1 MDFPYSV
8 PYPNAFLENNWEY
21 RIRIQTKN
29 YTFAKAISNTT
40 NRTSIMKDFLK
51 YTLATIVGL
60 LACMIIVSI
69 ISVVSIIGIAAS
81 SSPTTTVSEN
91 SLFKLELKG
100 EVTERLVDNPFASL
114 MSEEQTA
121 LGLNEILSS
130 IQKAAENEYIKG
142 IYLEAGGIMA
152 SPASTEEIR
161 NALVRFKQAGKFV
174 VAYGDNYTESDY
186 YICSVADKIILNP
199 QGMVDWHGLA
209 SQTIYFKD
217 LLAQLG
223 IDMEVFKVGTY
234 KSAVE
239 PYTSM
244 EMSDENREQITAY
257 ITSIWGNMV
266 DGVSLSRGISAQ
278 QLNAYADRYI
288 AFEGAEAS
296 LTAGLV
302 DTLLYMD
309 GVKAYLKEKMEVEED
324 ERLAI
329 LSLDEVKNIQKN
341 VPLDKSGNI
350 IAMYYA
356 EGQIVDVPSTG
367 MTTAPEIVGEKVSM
381 DLRKLRDD
389 ETVKAVILRVNSPGG
404 SAFASEQIWNEVVK
418 LKEKKPV
425 IVSMGDYAASGGYY
439 ISCAADTII
448 AQPNTITGSI
458 GIFGMFP
465 NPHKLI
471 NDKLKLNVET
481 VKTNKLAD
489 FGSMSRPF
497 NADERA
503 IMQRYINQGYATFVK
518 RCADGRG
525 MSTSDIE
532 AVAQGRVWT
541 GEMAMEL
548 GLVDLLGDIETAK
561 EIAAEKA
568 GIDSYTLLSYPEEQ
582 GVFAMLMDQAKE
594 SYIETRIGKVAGQ
607 FKDEINLIYNLENMS
622 NLQARLP
629 FFIHLT
635 N

>member
-1 MDFPYSV
+1 
-8 PYPNAFLENNWEY
+8 
-21 RIRIQTKN
+21 
-29 YTFAKAISNTT
+29 
-40 NRTSIMKDFLK
+40 MKDFLK

-60 LACMIIVSI
+60 IACIVIISV
-69 ISVVSIIGIAAS
+69 ISVVSLVGIVAS
-81 SSPTTTVSEN
+81 SETTTTINDSCI
-91 SLFKLELKG
+91 FKLELKG
-100 EVTERLVDNPFASL
+100 TVTERLAENPFASF

-121 LGLNEILSS
+121 LGLDDILAS
-130 IQKAAENEYIKG
+130 IQKAADNTYIKG

-161 NALVRFKQAGKFV
+161 NALLRFKQTGKFV
-174 VAYGDNYTESDY
+174 VAYGGSYTETDY
-186 YICSVADKIILNP
+186 YICSVADKVILNP
-199 QGMVDWHGLA
+199 QGLVDWHGVA

-223 IDMEVFKVGTY
+223 IEMEVFKVGTY

-244 EMSDENREQITAY
+244 EMSEENREQITAY
-257 ITSIWGNMV
+257 TSSIWNNMV
-266 DGVSLSRGISAQ
+266 KGVSLSRGITPEE
-278 QLNAYADRYI
+278 LNRCADRYM
-288 AFEGAEAS
+288 AFTSPEETLA
-296 LTAGLV
+296 AGLV

-309 GVKAYLKEKMEVEED
+309 GTKDYLKQLMGSNGNRHLKV
-324 ERLAI
+324 
-329 LSLDEVKNIQKN
+329 LSINDVKNIQKN

-356 EGQIVDVPSTG
+356 EGQIVEEATAG
-367 MTTAPEIVGEKVSM
+367 MNTTPEIVGEKVCI

-389 ETVKAVILRVNSPGG
+389 DNVKAVVLRVNSPGG
-404 SAFASEQIWNEVVK
+404 SAYASEQIWNEVVK

-448 AQPNTITGSI
+448 AQPTTLTGSI

-471 NDKLKLNVET
+471 TDKLKLNVET
-481 VKTNKLAD
+481 VKSNKHAD
-489 FGSMSRPF
+489 FGSMTRPF

-503 IMQRYINQGYATFVK
+503 IMQGYINRGYATFIK
-518 RCADGRG
+518 RCADGRQ
-525 MSTSDIE
+525 MSTADIE

-541 GEMAMEL
+541 GEMAKEL
-548 GLVDLLGDIETAK
+548 GLVDLLGDIELAK
-561 EIAAEKA
+561 EIAAQKA
-568 GIDSYTLLSYPEEQ
+568 GIESYTLISYPKEQ
-582 GVFAMLMDQAKE
+582 SPLESLMNQTKE
-594 SYIETRIGKVAGQ
+594 SYIEARIGKAAGQ
-607 FKDEINLIYNLENMS
+607 FKDELNLMYNVENWS
-622 NLQARLP
+622 NIQARLP
-629 FFIHLT
+629 YFIHLM

>member
-1 MDFPYSV
+1 
-8 PYPNAFLENNWEY
+8 
-21 RIRIQTKN
+21 
-29 YTFAKAISNTT
+29 
-40 NRTSIMKDFLK
+40 MKDFLK
-51 YTLATIVGL
+51 YTLASIVGL
-60 LACMIIVSI
+60 MACTIIITIISIVSI
-69 ISVVSIIGIAAS
+69 VGIAAS
-81 SSPTTTVSEN
+81 LDTTTTVSEN

-100 EVTERLVDNPFASL
+100 EVTERMIDNPFASL

-121 LGLNEILSS
+121 LGLNDVLSS

-152 SPASTEEIR
+152 NPASIEEIR
-161 NALVRFKQAGKFV
+161 NALVRFKQTGKFV

-223 IDMEVFKVGTY
+223 VDMEVFKVGTY

-257 ITSIWGNMV
+257 ITSIWDNMV
-266 DGVSLSRGISAQ
+266 DGVSLSRGISAK
-278 QLNAYADRYI
+278 QLNEYADRYI

-309 GVKAYLKEKMEVEED
+309 GTKSYLKQLMDTEED
-324 ERLAI
+324 DRLAV
-329 LSLDEVKNIQKN
+329 LTLDEVKNIQKN

-356 EGQIVDVPSTG
+356 EGQIVDAPSTG
-367 MTTAPEIVGEKVSM
+367 MSTAPEIVGEKVSM

-471 NDKLKLNVET
+471 NDKLKLNIET

-518 RCADGRG
+518 RCADGRS
-525 MSTSDIE
+525 MSTSAIE

-548 GLVDLLGDIETAK
+548 GLVDILGDIETAK

-568 GIDSYTLLSYPEEQ
+568 GIESYTLISYPKEQ
-582 GVFAMLMDQAKE
+582 GPFDMLLTQAKE

-607 FKDEINLIYNLENMS
+607 FKDELNLIYNLENM
-622 NLQARLP
+622 NKLQARLP
-629 FFIHLT
+629 YTIHLT

>member
-1 MDFPYSV
+1 
-8 PYPNAFLENNWEY
+8 
-21 RIRIQTKN
+21 
-29 YTFAKAISNTT
+29 
-40 NRTSIMKDFLK
+40 MKDFLK

-60 LACMIIVSI
+60 MACMIIVTI
-69 ISVVSIIGIAAS
+69 ISIVSIVGIAAS
-81 SSPTTTVSEN
+81 AETTTSVNEN

-100 EVTERLVDNPFASL
+100 EVTERMVDNPFASL
-114 MSEEQTA
+114 ISEEQTA
-121 LGLNEILSS
+121 LGLNDILSS

-161 NALVRFKQAGKFV
+161 NALVRFKQTGKFII
-174 VAYGDNYTESDY
+174 AYGDNYTESDY
-186 YICSVADKIILNP
+186 YICSVADKVILNP
-199 QGMVDWHGLA
+199 QGMVDWHGMVW
-209 SQTIYFKD
+209 QTIYFKD
-217 LLAQLG
+217 LLARLG
-223 IDMEVFKVGTY
+223 VEMEVCKVGTY

-257 ITSIWGNMV
+257 VTSIWNNMV
-266 DGVSLSRGISAQ
+266 DGVSLSRGLTAE
-278 QLNAYADRYI
+278 QLNEYADRYI

-296 LTAGLV
+296 LEAGLV

-309 GVKAYLKEKMEVEED
+309 GVKAYLKEKMEID
-324 ERLAI
+324 DDKRLAT

-356 EGQIVDVPSTG
+356 EGQIVDAPSTG
-367 MTTAPEIVGEKVSM
+367 MSSTPEIVGETVSA

-471 NDKLKLNVET
+471 TDKLKLNIET
-481 VKTNKLAD
+481 VKTNKHAD
-489 FGSMSRPF
+489 CGSMGRF
-497 NADERA
+497 VNADERV

-548 GLVDLLGDIETAK
+548 GLVDLLGDIEMAK

-568 GIDSYTLLSYPEEQ
+568 GIESYTLISYPKEK
-582 GVFAMLMDQAKE
+582 GALDMFLNQAKE
-594 SYIETRIGKVAGQ
+594 NYIDARIGKIAGD
-607 FKDEINLIYNLENMS
+607 FKQELNLIYNLENM
-622 NLQARLP
+622 NRIQARMP
-629 FFIHLT
+629 FNIHLM

>member
-1 MDFPYSV
+1 
-8 PYPNAFLENNWEY
+8 
-21 RIRIQTKN
+21 
-29 YTFAKAISNTT
+29 
-40 NRTSIMKDFLK
+40 MKDFLK

-60 LACMIIVSI
+60 IACMIIVSI
-69 ISVVSIIGIAAS
+69 IGIVSIAGIAAS
-81 SSPTTTVSEN
+81 SETATVVNDSCV
-91 SLFKLELKG
+91 FKLELKG
-100 EVTERLVDNPFASL
+100 TVTERVVDNPFASV

-121 LGLNEILSS
+121 LGLNDILAS
-130 IQKAAENEYIKG
+130 IQKAANNEYVKG
-142 IYLEAGGIMA
+142 IYLEAGGIIA
-152 SPASTEEIR
+152 DPASIEEIR
-161 NALVRFKQAGKFV
+161 SALEKFKQTGKFV
-174 VAYGDNYTESDY
+174 MAYGDNYTQADY
-186 YICSVADKIILNP
+186 YICSVADKVILNP
-199 QGMVDWHGLA
+199 QGMVDWHGMA
-209 SQTIYFKD
+209 SQTIYLKD

-223 IDMEVFKVGTY
+223 IEMEVFKVGTY

-257 ITSIWGNMV
+257 ITSIWNNMV
-266 DGVSLSRGISAQ
+266 EGVSLSRGISTL
-278 QLNAYADRYI
+278 QLNEYADRYI
-288 AFEGAEAS
+288 AFEGAKAS

-309 GVKAYLKEKMEVEED
+309 GIKAYLKQQMGIEED
-324 ERLAI
+324 ERLDV
-329 LSLDEVKNIQKN
+329 LSLNEMKNLQKN

-350 IAMYYA
+350 IAIYYA
-356 EGQIVDVPSTG
+356 EGQIVDAPSSTNMG
-367 MTTAPEIVGEKVSM
+367 TTPEIVGEKVCM

-389 ETVKAVILRVNSPGG
+389 ETIKAVVLRVNSPGG

-425 IVSMGDYAASGGYY
+425 IVSMGGYAASGGYY

-471 NDKLKLNVET
+471 SDKLKLNVET

-489 FGSMSRPF
+489 FGSMNRPF

-503 IMQRYINQGYATFVK
+503 VMQRYINQGYATFVK

-525 MSTSDIE
+525 MSTESIE

-541 GEMAMEL
+541 GEMAKEL
-548 GLVDLLGDIETAK
+548 GLVDMLGDIELAK

-568 GIDSYTLLSYPEEQ
+568 GIENYTLISYPKEK
-582 GVFAMLMDQAKE
+582 GAFASLLDQTKE

-607 FKDEINLIYNLENMS
+607 FKNELNLIYNLEQMNS
-622 NLQARLP
+622 LQARLP
-629 FFIHLT
+629 YEIHLM

>member
-1 MDFPYSV
+1 
-8 PYPNAFLENNWEY
+8 
-21 RIRIQTKN
+21 
-29 YTFAKAISNTT
+29 
-40 NRTSIMKDFLK
+40 MKDFLK

-60 LACMIIVSI
+60 LACTIIVTI
-69 ISVVSIIGIAAS
+69 ISVVAIVGLAAS
-81 SSPTTTVSEN
+81 AETETIVKEN
-91 SLFKLELKG
+91 SIFKLELKG
-100 EVTERLVDNPFASL
+100 EVTERMIENPFASF

-121 LGLNEILSS
+121 LGLNDILAS
-130 IQKAAENEYIKG
+130 IQKATENEYIKG
-142 IYLEAGGIMA
+142 IYLEAGGLIA
-152 SPASTEEIR
+152 SPATIEEIR
-161 NALVRFKQAGKFV
+161 NALVRFKQSGKFV
-174 VAYGDNYTESDY
+174 VAYGDNYTQADY
-186 YICSVADKIILNP
+186 YICSAADKVILNP
-199 QGMVDWHGLA
+199 QGMVDWHGMA

-217 LLAQLG
+217 LLAQVG
-223 IDMEVFKVGTY
+223 VEMEVFKVGTY

-244 EMSDENREQITAY
+244 EMSQENREQITAY
-257 ITSIWGNMV
+257 TSSIWNSMV
-266 DGVSLSRGISAQ
+266 EGVSLSRNLTSK
-278 QLNAYADRYI
+278 QLNQFADEYI
-288 AFEGAEAS
+288 AFSGAEAI
-296 LTAGLV
+296 LKAGLV

-309 GVKAYLKEKMEVEED
+309 GTKAYLKQLMSTEEED
-324 ERLAI
+324 RLEV
-329 LSLDEVKNIQKN
+329 LTLNEVKNLQKN

-356 EGQIVDVPSTG
+356 EGQIVDAPSTG
-367 MTTAPEIVGEKVSM
+367 MNTTPEIVGEKVAT

-389 ETVKAVILRVNSPGG
+389 KTVKAVILRVNSPGG

-448 AQPNTITGSI
+448 AQPTTLTGSI

-471 NDKLKLNVET
+471 NDKLKLNIET

-489 FGSMSRPF
+489 FGNMSRPF

-503 IMQRYINQGYATFVK
+503 IMQNYINKGYATFIQ
-518 RCADGRG
+518 RCADGRQ
-525 MSTSDIE
+525 MPTTDIE

-541 GEMAMEL
+541 GEMALDL
-548 GLVDLLGDIETAK
+548 GLVDLLGDIELAK

-568 GIDSYTLLSYPEEQ
+568 GIESYTLISYPKEQ
-582 GVFAMLMDQAKE
+582 GAFDMLLDQAKE
-594 SYIETRIGKVAGQ
+594 SYIETRLGKIAGQ
-607 FKDEINLIYNLENMS
+607 FKEEFNLIYNLERMN

-629 FFIHLT
+629 YTIHLT

>member
-1 MDFPYSV
+1 
-8 PYPNAFLENNWEY
+8 
-21 RIRIQTKN
+21 
-29 YTFAKAISNTT
+29 
-40 NRTSIMKDFLK
+40 
-51 YTLATIVGL
+51 
-60 LACMIIVSI
+60 
-69 ISVVSIIGIAAS
+69 
-81 SSPTTTVSEN
+81 
-91 SLFKLELKG
+91 
-100 EVTERLVDNPFASL
+100 
-114 MSEEQTA
+114 
-121 LGLNEILSS
+121 
-130 IQKAAENEYIKG
+130 
-142 IYLEAGGIMA
+142 
-152 SPASTEEIR
+152 
-161 NALVRFKQAGKFV
+161 
-174 VAYGDNYTESDY
+174 
-186 YICSVADKIILNP
+186 
-199 QGMVDWHGLA
+199 
-209 SQTIYFKD
+209 
-217 LLAQLG
+217 
-223 IDMEVFKVGTY
+223 
-234 KSAVE
+234 
-239 PYTSM
+239 
-244 EMSDENREQITAY
+244 
-257 ITSIWGNMV
+257 
-266 DGVSLSRGISAQ
+266 
-278 QLNAYADRYI
+278 
-288 AFEGAEAS
+288 
-296 LTAGLV
+296 
-302 DTLLYMD
+302 MD
-309 GVKAYLKEKMEVEED
+309 GTKAYLKEKMEIKED
-324 ERLAI
+324 DRLSV
-329 LSLDEVKNIQKN
+329 LSLEEVKNIQKN

-367 MTTAPEIVGEKVSM
+367 MSTTPEIVGEKVSM

-489 FGSMSRPF
+489 FGSMNRPF

-525 MSTSDIE
+525 MSTSEIE
-532 AVAQGRVWT
+532 AIAQGRVWT

>member
-1 MDFPYSV
+1 
-8 PYPNAFLENNWEY
+8 
-21 RIRIQTKN
+21 
-29 YTFAKAISNTT
+29 
-40 NRTSIMKDFLK
+40 MKDFLK

-60 LACMIIVSI
+60 MACMIIVTI
-69 ISVVSIIGIAAS
+69 ISIVSIVGIAAS
-81 SSPTTTVSEN
+81 AETTTSVKEN

-100 EVTERLVDNPFASL
+100 EVTERMIDNPFASL
-114 MSEEQTA
+114 MSQEQTA
-121 LGLNEILSS
+121 LGLNDILSS

-142 IYLEAGGIMA
+142 IYLEAEGIIA
-152 SPASTEEIR
+152 SPATTEEIR
-161 NALVRFKQAGKFV
+161 NALIRFKQTGKFI
-174 VAYGDNYTESDY
+174 VAYGDNYTGSDY
-186 YICSVADKIILNP
+186 YICSVADKVILNP
-199 QGMVDWHGLA
+199 QGMVDWHGMA

-223 IDMEVFKVGTY
+223 VEMEVFKVGTY

-257 ITSIWGNMV
+257 ITSIWNNMV
-266 DGVSLSRGISAQ
+266 DGVSLSRGLTAE
-278 QLNAYADRYI
+278 QLNEYADRYI

-296 LTAGLV
+296 LEAGLV

-309 GVKAYLKEKMEVEED
+309 GTRAYLKEKMEIEAD
-324 ERLAI
+324 KRLNI
-329 LSLDEVKNIQKN
+329 LSLGEVKNIQKN

-356 EGQIVDVPSTG
+356 EGQIVDAPSTG
-367 MTTAPEIVGEKVSM
+367 MATDPEIVGEKVAM

-389 ETVKAVILRVNSPGG
+389 ETIKAVILRVNSPGG

-448 AQPNTITGSI
+448 AQPNTLTGSI

-481 VKTNKLAD
+481 VKTNKHAD
-489 FGSMSRPF
+489 FGSMNRPF
-497 NADERA
+497 NDDERA
-503 IMQRYINQGYATFVK
+503 IMQRYINQGYATFIK

-525 MSTSDIE
+525 MSTADIE
-532 AVAQGRVWT
+532 AIAQGRVWT
-541 GEMAMEL
+541 GEMAMEI
-548 GLVDLLGDIETAK
+548 GLVDLLGDIELAK

-568 GIDSYTLLSYPEEQ
+568 GIENYTLISYPKEQ
-582 GVFAMLMDQAKE
+582 GAFDMFLNQAKE
-594 SYIETRIGKVAGQ
+594 SYIEARIGKVVGD
-607 FKDEINLIYNLENMS
+607 FKPELDLIYNLENM
-622 NLQARLP
+622 NRIQARLP
-629 FFIHLT
+629 YHIHLM

>member
-1 MDFPYSV
+1 
-8 PYPNAFLENNWEY
+8 
-21 RIRIQTKN
+21 
-29 YTFAKAISNTT
+29 
-40 NRTSIMKDFLK
+40 MKDFLK
-51 YTLATIVGL
+51 YTLASIVGL
-60 LACMIIVSI
+60 MACTIIITIISIVSI
-69 ISVVSIIGIAAS
+69 VGIAAS
-81 SSPTTTVSEN
+81 SDTTTTVSEN

-100 EVTERLVDNPFASL
+100 EVTERMIDNPFASL

-121 LGLNEILSS
+121 LGLNDVLSS

-152 SPASTEEIR
+152 NPASIEEIR
-161 NALVRFKQAGKFV
+161 NALVRFKQTDKFV

-223 IDMEVFKVGTY
+223 VDMEVFKVGTY

-257 ITSIWGNMV
+257 ITSIWDNMV
-266 DGVSLSRGISAQ
+266 DGVSLSRGISAK
-278 QLNAYADRYI
+278 QLNEYADRYI

-309 GVKAYLKEKMEVEED
+309 GTKSYLKQLMDTEED
-324 ERLAI
+324 DRLAV
-329 LSLDEVKNIQKN
+329 LTLDEVKNIQKN

-356 EGQIVDVPSTG
+356 EGQIVDAPSTG
-367 MTTAPEIVGEKVSM
+367 MSTAPEIVGEKVSM

-471 NDKLKLNVET
+471 NDKLKLNIET

-518 RCADGRG
+518 RCADGRS
-525 MSTSDIE
+525 MSTSAIE

-548 GLVDLLGDIETAK
+548 GLVDILGDIETAK

-568 GIDSYTLLSYPEEQ
+568 GIESYTLISYPKEQ
-582 GVFAMLMDQAKE
+582 GAFDMLLTQAKE

-607 FKDEINLIYNLENMS
+607 FKDELNLIYNLENM
-622 NLQARLP
+622 NKLQARLP
-629 FFIHLT
+629 YTIHLT

>member
-1 MDFPYSV
+1 
-8 PYPNAFLENNWEY
+8 
-21 RIRIQTKN
+21 
-29 YTFAKAISNTT
+29 
-40 NRTSIMKDFLK
+40 MKDFLK
-51 YTLATIVGL
+51 YTLASIVGL
-60 LACMIIVSI
+60 MACTIIITIISIVSI
-69 ISVVSIIGIAAS
+69 VGIAAS
-81 SSPTTTVSEN
+81 SDTTTTVSEN

-100 EVTERLVDNPFASL
+100 EVTERMIDNPFASL

-121 LGLNEILSS
+121 LGLNDVLSS

-142 IYLEAGGIMA
+142 IYLEAGGLMA
-152 SPASTEEIR
+152 NPASIEEIR
-161 NALVRFKQAGKFV
+161 NALVRFKQTGKFV

-223 IDMEVFKVGTY
+223 VDMEVFKVGTY

-257 ITSIWGNMV
+257 ITSIWDNMV
-266 DGVSLSRGISAQ
+266 DGVSLSRGISAK
-278 QLNAYADRYI
+278 QLNEYADRYI

-309 GVKAYLKEKMEVEED
+309 GTKSYLKQLMDTEED
-324 ERLAI
+324 DRLAV
-329 LSLDEVKNIQKN
+329 LTLDEVKNIQKN

-356 EGQIVDVPSTG
+356 EGQIVDAPSTG
-367 MTTAPEIVGEKVSM
+367 MSTAPEIVGEKVSM
-381 DLRKLRDD
+381 DLRKLRND

-471 NDKLKLNVET
+471 NDKLKLNIET

-518 RCADGRG
+518 RCADGRS
-525 MSTSDIE
+525 MSTSAIE

-548 GLVDLLGDIETAK
+548 GLVDILGDIETAK

-568 GIDSYTLLSYPEEQ
+568 GIESYTLISYPKEQ
-582 GVFAMLMDQAKE
+582 GAFDMLLNQAKE

-607 FKDEINLIYNLENMS
+607 FKDELNLIYNLENM
-622 NLQARLP
+622 NKLQARLP
-629 FFIHLT
+629 YTIHLT

>member
-1 MDFPYSV
+1 
-8 PYPNAFLENNWEY
+8 
-21 RIRIQTKN
+21 
-29 YTFAKAISNTT
+29 
-40 NRTSIMKDFLK
+40 MKDFLK

-60 LACMIIVSI
+60 MACMIIVTI
-69 ISVVSIIGIAAS
+69 ISIVSIVGIAAS
-81 SSPTTTVSEN
+81 AEATTSVNEN

-100 EVTERLVDNPFASL
+100 EVTERMIDNPFASL
-114 MSEEQTA
+114 MSQEQTA
-121 LGLNEILSS
+121 LGLNDILSS

-142 IYLEAGGIMA
+142 IYLEAEGIIA
-152 SPASTEEIR
+152 SPATTEEIR
-161 NALVRFKQAGKFV
+161 NALIRFKQTGKFI
-174 VAYGDNYTESDY
+174 VAYGDNYTGSDY
-186 YICSVADKIILNP
+186 YICSVADKVILNP
-199 QGMVDWHGLA
+199 QGMVDWHGTA

-223 IDMEVFKVGTY
+223 VEMEVFKVGTY

-257 ITSIWGNMV
+257 ITSIWNNMV
-266 DGVSLSRGISAQ
+266 DGVSLSRGLTAE
-278 QLNAYADRYI
+278 QLNEYADRYI

-296 LTAGLV
+296 LEAGLV

-309 GVKAYLKEKMEVEED
+309 GTRAYLKEKMEIEAD
-324 ERLAI
+324 KRLNI
-329 LSLDEVKNIQKN
+329 LSLGEVKNIQKN

-356 EGQIVDVPSTG
+356 EGQIVDAPSTG
-367 MTTAPEIVGEKVSM
+367 MATAPEIVGEKVAM

-389 ETVKAVILRVNSPGG
+389 ETIKAVILRVNSPGG

-448 AQPNTITGSI
+448 AQPNTLTGSI

-465 NPHKLI
+465 NPNKLI

-481 VKTNKLAD
+481 VKTNKHAD
-489 FGSMSRPF
+489 FGSMNRPF
-497 NADERA
+497 NDDERA
-503 IMQRYINQGYATFVK
+503 IMQRYINQGYATFIK

-525 MSTSDIE
+525 MSTADIE
-532 AVAQGRVWT
+532 AIAQGRVWT
-541 GEMAMEL
+541 GEMAMEI
-548 GLVDLLGDIETAK
+548 GLVDLLGDIELAK

-568 GIDSYTLLSYPEEQ
+568 GIENYTLISYPKEQ
-582 GVFAMLMDQAKE
+582 GAFDMFLNQAKE
-594 SYIETRIGKVAGQ
+594 SYIEARIGKVVGD
-607 FKDEINLIYNLENMS
+607 FKPELDLIYNLENM
-622 NLQARLP
+622 NRIQARLP
-629 FFIHLT
+629 YHIHLM